1 MCDKIIEIFSGY
13 WTIDDVRNNQN
24 KLFVYGDNNIK
35 KGRGGQAIIRDE
47 GNTIGIPTKKLPNN
61 NINSYYTDNDFD
73 DNKKKIDL
81 AVNNLL
87 KKFMK
92 DQYEVLVF
100 PEDGLG
106 TGLAKLPEKA
116 PQTFKYL
123 ERKIKALKKLF
134 S

>member
-1 MCDKIIEIFSGY
+1 MSKSIEIFKGY
-13 WTIDDVRNNQN
+13 WTVDDVRNNPN

-35 KGRGGQAIIRDE
+35 IGRGGQAIIRDE

-61 NINSYYTDNDFD
+61 DSKSYYIDLEIE
-73 DNKKKIDL
+73 DNKNHIDT

-87 KKFMK
+87 KKFMN
-92 DQYEVLVF
+92 DQYEILVF

-116 PQTFKYL
+116 PETFKYL
-123 ERKIKALKKLF
+123 QRKIKTLKKLF
-134 S
+134 YR